1 MQKSLPGYDEYLQIF
16 NVSRNLP
23 RWLPPVMNKSWGR
36 HWESKGYRKTTCET
50 SKGRK
55 RSFNELKKKRKRKK
69 GKGTKEER
77 PRDKIY
83 PSVPLYRDSRTM
95 KNLAYIVDRYCSRRA
110 KGGGWK
116 KKGKKEKIV
125 RLIPGNNGLIDLDE
139 DNLCCERTSK
149 RWRRNG
155 WAKRSVKRFQ
165 PDPDK
170 SSCTLF

>member
-55 RSFNELKKKRKRKK
+55 RSFNELKKKEKERK
-69 GKGTKEER
+69 ER
-77 PRDKIY
+77 GRRRNDRGIKYIPMCLYIAIPEPWKILHT
-83 PSVPLYRDSRTM
+83 SSIG
-95 KNLAYIVDRYCSRRA
+95 IVLVE
-110 KGGGWK
+110 GGGWK